1 MMRKEINEL
10 KRANNEEILEK
21 EAVQKTA
28 ADLRNNIK
36 RSEGEKIE
44 LNRALQDS
52 KQRGAG

>member
-1 MMRKEINEL
+1 MRKEINEL